1 MSRWKIR
8 PHRFPVVLRG
18 FLKFAKYGIKI
29 TNFTLHCRGLDQ
41 DYNQHYATLTAV
53 VYFQPESR
61 LARRLLEF
69 TDCRVKLTV
78 EVFVESAERGRNLGI
93 ACGEKRLQRDERD
106 SHKMHI
112 TVYKVVDLDEIV
124 YNLSEVC
131 PDNIILKITA
141 SIEASRIQVSAA
153 DSACGFVDIS
163 TSVERLPSL

>member
-1 MSRWKIR
+1 M
-8 PHRFPVVLRG
+8 
-18 FLKFAKYGIKI
+18 
-29 TNFTLHCRGLDQ
+29 
-41 DYNQHYATLTAV
+41 
-53 VYFQPESR
+53 
-61 LARRLLEF
+61 
-69 TDCRVKLTV
+69 KLTV